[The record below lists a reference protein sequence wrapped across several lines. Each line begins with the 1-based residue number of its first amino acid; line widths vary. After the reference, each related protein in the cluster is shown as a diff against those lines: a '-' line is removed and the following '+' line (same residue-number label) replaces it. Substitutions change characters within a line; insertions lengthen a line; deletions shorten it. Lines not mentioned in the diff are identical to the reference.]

1 MTGLYYYPIQAAIT
15 PLAMPTNAL
24 PGGIESG
31 SPLAPGYKLV
41 KKDKDDIESVPGA
54 VDGAHLMQNM
64 DTGAA
69 GKVAAVQATRTDST

>member
-1 MTGLYYYPIQAAIT
+1 
-15 PLAMPTNAL
+15 MPANAL

-31 SPLAPGYKLV
+31 SLLAPGYKLV

-54 VDGAHLMQNM
+54 VNADGTHLMQNM

-69 GKVAAVQATRTDST
+69 GKVATAQATRTDST